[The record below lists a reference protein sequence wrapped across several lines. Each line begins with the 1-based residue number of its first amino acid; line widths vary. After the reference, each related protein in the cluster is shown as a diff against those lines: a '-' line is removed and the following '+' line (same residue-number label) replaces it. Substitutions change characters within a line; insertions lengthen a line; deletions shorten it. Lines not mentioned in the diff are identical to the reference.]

1 MYVAEVYVVG
11 DDFAFLFVKYCLGF
25 LFVLFVPVV
34 VLLLEA
40 DIRVGIRSGQTST
53 VPYEQKSS
61 SFFLF
66 RTVFGSAVLCL
77 QDLEGD
83 GAEAGKEAAGGIAA
97 NEQVHSLLYSTI

>member
-53 VPYEQKSS
+53 VPYEQK
-61 SFFLF
+61 
-66 RTVFGSAVLCL
+66 
-77 QDLEGD
+77 
-83 GAEAGKEAAGGIAA
+83 
-97 NEQVHSLLYSTI
+97 

>member
-40 DIRVGIRSGQTST
+40 DIRIGIRSGKNST
-53 VPYEQKSS
+53 VP
-61 SFFLF
+61 
-66 RTVFGSAVLCL
+66 
-77 QDLEGD
+77 
-83 GAEAGKEAAGGIAA
+83 
-97 NEQVHSLLYSTI
+97 

>member
-53 VPYEQKSS
+53 VPYEQKL
-61 SFFLF
+61 SFFNL
-66 RTVFGSAVLCL
+66 GPCL
-77 QDLEGD
+77 
-83 GAEAGKEAAGGIAA
+83 AAPSCASKTSRVTGRRRARRPQG
-97 NEQVHSLLYSTI
+97 E